1 MRAKP
6 LAVQF
11 GFLTFVLVL
20 IWFSLREG
28 PVGPMDAGEVGRG
41 FQDLFRGAPSLH
53 QAVFELRLWKALTAA
68 GVGGALALAGALLQ
82 GLVRNPLASPG
93 LIGTSA
99 GASVGA
105 SAMILML
112 GGSAS
117 KLLPGTLAGS
127 SLAFLV
133 ALGAFL
139 GALAATLVVVLL
151 AGRRG
156 RLTLSSLLLCGIAM
170 NATLGGL
177 LALLQAL
184 ALRDYELS
192 RALFAWTF
200 GILDDRSAGHAALIW
215 ATLAVS
221 AMVLP
226 FLVREM
232 DLLRFGEEDAM
243 AVGVSV
249 ERVKFT
255 ALGLASLLTASAV
268 AVAGQIA
275 FLGLMA
281 PHIMR
286 LLVGG
291 RHRDLLPAAL
301 LGGAAFLLMADLI
314 PRYLLDDSALR
325 PGVVMSLLGGPFFLV
340 LLFRRP

>member
-1 MRAKP
+1 MRKRP
-6 LAVQF
+6 LAVHV
-11 GFLTFVLVL
+11 GLLFLLLVL
-20 IWFSLREG
+20 AWLSLREG
-28 PVGPMDAGEVGRG
+28 PVGTWTASEVGAG
-41 FQDLFRGAPSLH
+41 FRDLVGGAPSIH
-53 QAVFELRLWKALTAA
+53 QAVFELRLWKVLTAA

-105 SAMILML
+105 SGMILIL

-117 KLLPGTLAGS
+117 KLLPGALSGS

-133 ALGAFL
+133 ALGAFI
-139 GALAATLVVVLL
+139 GAVAATLVVVLL

-156 RLTLSSLLLCGIAM
+156 RMTLSSLLLCGIAM

-200 GILDDRSAGHAALIW
+200 GILEDRSAGHAALIW
-215 ATLAVS
+215 ATLALS
-221 AMVLP
+221 ASVLP

-286 LLVGG
+286 RLVGG

-301 LGGAAFLLMADLI
+301 LGGAAFLLVADLL
-314 PRYLLDDSALR
+314 PRYLLQDSALR
-325 PGVVMSLLGGPFFLV
+325 PGVVMSLLGGPFFLY
-340 LLFRRP
+340 LLFRKS